1 MIHKI
6 CSILQQ
12 TCWVECILIFLIR
25 KWDFRSIKY
34 CLLEQIQVTALSW
47 FFFHH
52 LLPDWHHNVTL
63 SSGGTQRKLELWLF
77 LFHLFKT
84 NKIYRWTKLGGFIT
98 EEMCMLK
105 NKLTVQSWL
114 NLQFREIQS
123 SKNSISLDL
132 DFLKLNAQFNNPDYH
147 FKKCVSLYFEVLTL
161 GISFAFSG
169 KNS

>member
-34 CLLEQIQVTALSW
+34 CLLGSGFLEQIQVTALSW

-52 LLPDWHHNVTL
+52 LLPDWHHNITL

-98 EEMCMLK
+98 EEVCMLK

-147 FKKCVSLYFEVLTL
+147 FKKCVSSYIL
-161 GISFAFSG
+161 
-169 KNS
+169 KC